1 MPSPACAF
9 SVRSWP
15 RTSHT
20 QVRQRNNLP
29 SGAQFVGKMLPGYHL
44 AQLGWDS
51 AGGFGLHGSDAIVLA
66 AWAVGLA
73 AVALPR
79 WRREASAT
87 A

>member
-1 MPSPACAF
+1 M
-9 SVRSWP
+9 
-15 RTSHT
+15 
-20 QVRQRNNLP
+20 LP
-29 SGAQFVGKMLPGYHL
+29 SYHL

-51 AGGFGLHGSDAIVLA
+51 AGGFALHASDAIVLA

-73 AVALPR
+73 AVALLR